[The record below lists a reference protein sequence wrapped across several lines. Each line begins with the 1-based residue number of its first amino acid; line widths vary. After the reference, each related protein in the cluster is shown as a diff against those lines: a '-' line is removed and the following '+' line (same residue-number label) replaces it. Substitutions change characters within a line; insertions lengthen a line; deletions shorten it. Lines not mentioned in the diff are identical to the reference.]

1 MTTREFE
8 KAQLRLDI
16 DQIRDRYVI
25 MEEVEPEDVVAL
37 RQVLQDYFERRD

>member
-16 DQIRDRYVI
+16 DQMQRD
-25 MEEVEPEDVVAL
+25 MGEEAATLVKQDEYYRKL
-37 RQVLQDYFERRD
+37 MQDYFERRD